1 MEFVRTLIHPCVLA
15 VYQSVSPYKN
25 TRKRNCQLVAVG
37 VDEANVGCLCSV
49 SSDYVSGI
57 ADILVVLSRDEFLLG
72 TSSDALSKGGATESA
87 ELKVIDIGE
96 SVLNFVLSSDV
107 VDHRLLPLFDYLNDD
122 GEIGSIIVKTSK
134 GSLCACGF
142 GRFMVEVSICMPA
155 PGDLEVEENDWIL
168 LDRKLVLFS
177 ATVGAITWAGE
188 SYPLERDIPDRGEAV
203 NLAVLRQR
211 SACKVAS
218 RSLRSPDILV
228 TDVDA
233 SGEIHPPRLIDASV
247 AARSA
252 ITKENF
258 NLVETRGLLVTPS
271 DVVALDL
278 LVQQEENEE
287 VTKGETVLQFYPHY
301 PSEGQAA
308 YDLLKL
314 PEGYVNTST
323 KLHPAG
329 DNYVIVFSSLVK
341 PAPERP
347 RTEVDEV
354 AGQWFTENEATVEP
368 KLVAFVVHVP
378 SRSVIGRVDFKTDK
392 SELELAAGRDG
403 LTMGLAIDGRGVAI
417 TGSSIR
423 ASQTTFASL
432 AAVSS
437 KKKKKASRTKRVSK
451 EKGHKAIKIK
461 YK

>member
-1 MEFVRTLIHPCVLA
+1 M
-15 VYQSVSPYKN
+15 
-25 TRKRNCQLVAVG
+25 G
-37 VDEANVGCLCSV
+37 VDENNVGCLCSV

-57 ADILVVLSRDEFLLG
+57 ADILVVLSRDEFLVG

-122 GEIGSIIVKTSK
+122 GEIGNIIVKTSK

-142 GRFMVEVSICMPA
+142 GRFMVEVCISMPT
-155 PGDLEVEENDWIL
+155 PGDLETEENETIL

-188 SYPLERDIPDRGEAV
+188 SYPLERDIPDSGEAV

-228 TDVDA
+228 ADIDA
-233 SGEIHPPRLIDASV
+233 SGEIHPPRLIEASV
-247 AARSA
+247 VARSA

-271 DVVALDL
+271 DVVALDV
-278 LVQQEENEE
+278 LVQQEENEP
-287 VTKGETVLQFYPHY
+287 VTKGATILQFYPHY
-301 PSEGQAA
+301 ASEGQAS
-308 YDLLKL
+308 YDLLRL

-329 DNYVIVFSSLVK
+329 DNYVVAFCSLVK
-341 PAPERP
+341 PPPERP
-347 RTEVDEV
+347 RTEAEEV
-354 AGQWFTENEATVEP
+354 AGQWFIETETTVES
-368 KLVAFVVHVP
+368 KFVAFVVHVP
-378 SRSVIGRVDFKTDK
+378 SRSVIGRVDFKTDNYG
-392 SELELAAGRDG
+392 LELAAGRDG
-403 LTMGLAIDGRGVAI
+403 STMGLAIDGRGVAI

-423 ASQTTFASL
+423 ASQTSFAFL
-432 AAVSS
+432 ATASS
-437 KKKKKASRTKRVSK
+437 KKKKKASRTKRASK